1 MVFRD
6 RKGRSQGEMSDSN
19 RNNSRNG
26 VMVQLVKHLAVK
38 CEALIEIISTHIK
51 SQIGYYAVV
60 IQAMMSWEAEMSW
73 FLQLA
78 RQLAYSTC

>member
-1 MVFRD
+1 
-6 RKGRSQGEMSDSN
+6 
-19 RNNSRNG
+19 
-26 VMVQLVKHLAVK
+26 MVQLVKHLAVK